1 MGELSRR
8 IRSIVKDV
16 SMRTGVY
23 DRTFFQMYPYSFE
36 PNQLVTLAESV
47 RVVADVPGCIVE
59 VGCLHGAT
67 TVFLNKYLT
76 GSGIGARPYY
86 AIDTFSGFTRAHAS
100 FEVHERG
107 KAESISDYFQE
118 NKKAWFDKTMSIHG
132 LSCVQSVKSDV
143 TTFDFTSIAPIA
155 FCLLD
160 VDLYK
165 PTIESLPRIYAC
177 MSSGGIIVVDDC
189 KSQEMW
195 DGAWQ
200 AYTEFVRDKGIP
212 SEIVNG
218 KLGIIRIGLQR

>member
-1 MGELSRR
+1 
-8 IRSIVKDV
+8 
-16 SMRTGVY
+16 
-23 DRTFFQMYPYSFE
+23 
-36 PNQLVTLAESV
+36 
-47 RVVADVPGCIVE
+47 
-59 VGCLHGAT
+59 
-67 TVFLNKYLT
+67 LNKYLT
-76 GSGIGARPYY
+76 GSGIGARTYY

-100 FEVHERG
+100 FEVRERG